1 MTLAF
6 SSGKTVLSWFMLMT
20 AFFLVALMQFLDTVV
35 SDLQRDFVL
44 TSQGSVGSYLSID
57 IRRTPEGHLE
67 LCQPGFINKI
77 IAACGLQDNSFSHHT
92 HSTMVLTADTTG
104 LPCEHQWSY
113 RSIIVFSLSEA
124 LGHKLKFIFSREDL
138 AFSIKIGNGRD
149 CAKIRLHHRFP
160 ASSLE
165 ESRKKYFFI
174 T

>member
-20 AFFLVALMQFLDTVV
+20 AFFSVALMQFLDTVV

-77 IAACGLQDNSFSHHT
+77 IAACGLQDQSFSHHT
-92 HSTMVLTADTTG
+92 HSTMVLTADTSG

-113 RSIIVFSLSEA
+113 RSIIGMLNY
-124 LGHKLKFIFSREDL
+124 L
-138 AFSIKIGNGRD
+138 
-149 CAKIRLHHRFP
+149 
-160 ASSLE
+160 ASSTWPDIVFAIHQCAHFTTAPRHVHELAI
-165 ESRKKYFFI
+165 RQI
-174 T
+174 V